1 MRSQGQRLKNLQR
14 YHGKI
19 LPMRYLLLT
28 YYTRPSGKIDEV
40 MTIST
45 RLKRK
50 DLQMTNV
57 ILDFQEQKVIQ
68 CSVGGITANKDWDT
82 IVSYYYKH
90 YAATIE
96 RLFQENGHELPKAEP
111 ETAT

>member
-1 MRSQGQRLKNLQR
+1 
-14 YHGKI
+14 
-19 LPMRYLLLT
+19 MRYLLLT

-40 MTIST
+40 MTIAT
-45 RLKRK
+45 RLKRR

-57 ILDFQEQKVIQ
+57 ILDFQEQKVLQ
-68 CSVGGITANKDWDT
+68 CSVAGITANKDWDT
-82 IVSYYYKH
+82 IVGYYYKH

-111 ETAT
+111 ETIT